1 MYIKPCLGCQF
12 LRHYFI
18 IYHFTWLWA
27 WKTSFISQL
36 CCSWLWPLCQD
47 ISAVTDPK
55 SISLQTSHKKQP
67 LVPKEINQFS
77 KERFFTWPY
86 FESEGFENTDKWPS
100 VVLFELRLYR
110 RGCYPQKKHNITQ
123 ADCQVWLILPSA
135 TITHTVSTRSGVYH
149 YIVWQHKR
157 ETLLTFFIHIYC
169 ISSTLFSSY
178 TTLTWI
184 GYNMFPNTLQFTV
197 IQSERMFFMEF

>member
-1 MYIKPCLGCQF
+1 MPCIGCQF

-18 IYHFTWLWA
+18 IYYFTWPWA

-86 FESEGFENTDKWPS
+86 FEIEGFENTNKWLS
-100 VVLFELRLYR
+100 VVLLSW
-110 RGCYPQKKHNITQ
+110 GCTGEVANHKRSIHYTS
-123 ADCQVWLILPSA
+123 WLPSVA
-135 TITHTVSTRSGVYH
+135 HLPKCNHNS
-149 YIVWQHKR
+149 
-157 ETLLTFFIHIYC
+157 YC
-169 ISSTLFSSY
+169 IYTLRRLPLY
-178 TTLTWI
+178 CLTT
-184 GYNMFPNTLQFTV
+184 
-197 IQSERMFFMEF
+197 